1 MDEKHDAAASRD
13 SAPKRKRAPRDPE
26 GRKRAIVE
34 AAAEIIGTE
43 GSHRLTHR
51 RVAQR
56 AGVPLGST
64 TQYFENIGEL
74 RRAGIAALQ
83 EYIEA
88 DYDAMFADV
97 ERLGGTPDAIAEVI
111 NAYLADTKQV
121 KFDTAFYFAA
131 LEDPAVRTLA
141 KQAFE
146 MSVRRCLPY
155 MDEKKAIALSAL
167 LDGAMVDTALHDAP
181 LDPDVVTFAVKA
193 IVEAA

>member
-64 TQYFENIGEL
+64 TQDFENIGEL

-131 LEDPAVRTLA
+131 LEDPAVRDVGA
-141 KQAFE
+141 P
-146 MSVRRCLPY
+146 LP
-155 MDEKKAIALSAL
+155 
-167 LDGAMVDTALHDAP
+167 ALHGREEGHRP
-181 LDPDVVTFAVKA
+181 VGFARRRHGGHRPA
-193 IVEAA
+193 RRAA